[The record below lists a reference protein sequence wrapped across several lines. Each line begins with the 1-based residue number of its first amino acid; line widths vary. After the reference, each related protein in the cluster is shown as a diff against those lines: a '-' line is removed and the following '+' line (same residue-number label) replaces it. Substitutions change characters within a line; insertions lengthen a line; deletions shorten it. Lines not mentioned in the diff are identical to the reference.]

1 MDIDATL
8 LSRIQFGFV
17 VTFHIIFPSF
27 TIGLAAWLATIE
39 GMRLATGEQ
48 LYRRLF
54 DFWLKVFALSFGMGV
69 VSGIVMAFQ
78 FGSNW
83 SVLSLRT
90 GPIQGPLL
98 GYEAFTA
105 FLLEATFFGVV
116 MFGRDRAPPWFYFF
130 SCCMVSLGTMFS
142 SFWILCNN
150 SWMQVPLGHAMVGD
164 RFVPTDW
171 AAIALGPIVRVRWP
185 HMLLGAF
192 CTTALCV
199 ASTGAFYL
207 LRGEW
212 RQEGR
217 AMLHWGLGLLAVLV
231 PAQMMF
237 GHWTGDYVH
246 KHQPAK
252 FAAIEAR
259 WQTEQPASEVL
270 IAWPDETAQ
279 TNRFAI
285 SIPSLGSYI
294 ATGTWNSREVGLE
307 TFRPE
312 DRPPVAITFF
322 TFRIMV
328 GLGLI
333 MLAIAWLGVVIS
345 MLGRLDSSRLFLR
358 LTFISFPAGFVAVI
372 AGWFTAEIGRQPWVV
387 YGLLRTREAVTPSLS
402 TADVAVSLFL
412 YVLVYGVVYAFGVW
426 YLYRLIGGGFRKVE
440 ADR

>member
-1 MDIDATL
+1 
-8 LSRIQFGFV
+8 
-17 VTFHIIFPSF
+17 
-27 TIGLAAWLATIE
+27 
-39 GMRLATGEQ
+39 
-48 LYRRLF
+48 
-54 DFWLKVFALSFGMGV
+54 
-69 VSGIVMAFQ
+69 
-78 FGSNW
+78 
-83 SVLSLRT
+83 
-90 GPIQGPLL
+90 
-98 GYEAFTA
+98 
-105 FLLEATFFGVV
+105 
-116 MFGRDRAPPWFYFF
+116 
-130 SCCMVSLGTMFS
+130 
-142 SFWILCNN
+142 
-150 SWMQVPLGHAMVGD
+150 
-164 RFVPTDW
+164 
-171 AAIALGPIVRVRWP
+171 
-185 HMLLGAF
+185 
-192 CTTALCV
+192 
-199 ASTGAFYL
+199 
-207 LRGEW
+207 
-212 RQEGR
+212 
-217 AMLHWGLGLLAVLV
+217 MLHWGLGLLAVLV